1 MTFPR
6 PVVFVALV
14 AAYFIGL
21 LLALIDQP
29 TAKSQVTQS
38 ELIDETVINQRLA

>member
-14 AAYFIGL
+14 AAYFIGHL
-21 LLALIDQP
+21 LTLIDQQK
-29 TAKSQVTQS
+29 AKSAVSQTD
-38 ELIDETVINQRLA
+38 LIDKSVINQRLA